1 MKKYIGLHWR
11 KCCVP
16 ISNQHYK
23 ELIWA
28 SSHPANPQM
37 TKTHVV
43 HVMYGCEVYIQTYC
57 NSSHVQIR
65 VSCNQSIALWRHACD
80 LLNTSHLHHFIFYTA
95 HAKQCLLSLFIYWE
109 FKLFP
114 CWWFSDN
121 TLLHIQC
128 KTFHTVGLYIS
139 VYFILSPKNIKW
151 CLPLFPW
158 YILYYI
164 FKQSV

>member
-1 MKKYIGLHWR
+1 
-11 KCCVP
+11 
-16 ISNQHYK
+16 
-23 ELIWA
+23 
-28 SSHPANPQM
+28 M

-109 FKLFP
+109 LSYFHADG
-114 CWWFSDN
+114 SQT
-121 TLLHIQC
+121 TLYYIYNVKHFILQDCI
-128 KTFHTVGLYIS
+128 FLYIS
-139 VYFILSPKNIKW
+139 YCHQKILNDVFLYSPDIYCTIYLNKVFNIMFIYKNSVYDTVFLKLN
-151 CLPLFPW
+151 CFFL
-158 YILYYI
+158 
-164 FKQSV
+164 